1 MLLVMC
7 CMCTPAF
14 IVTIM
19 VIEASYRLFMNNYIA
34 RGYLLLFIYKLV
46 MFMERSDLL
55 WLVSYVS

>member
-1 MLLVMC
+1 M
-7 CMCTPAF
+7 
-14 IVTIM
+14 
-19 VIEASYRLFMNNYIA
+19 LFMNNYIA